1 MAVKMNKTL
10 TVLALL
16 ALAPCGGCAGIAF
29 EPTANWWRDG
39 GRICAANRDPAGFE
53 GPRAAFVRSHAC
65 GCVHPAGAARRV
77 DVIALTTSLLA
88 AANTRSSLL
97 DALRLL

>member
-39 GRICAANRDPAGFE
+39 GRICAANRDPAGLE
-53 GPRAAFVRSHAC
+53 GPRAAPRSCARTL
-65 GCVHPAGAARRV
+65 AGAS
-77 DVIALTTSLLA
+77 ALPEQ
-88 AANTRSSLL
+88 R
-97 DALRLL
+97 DASM